1 MVQPTSA
8 TPASMTASNSSP
20 SKLPSSSPRS
30 ARSACVR
37 AVVAARGA
45 VDLERRRLAVLVTI
59 GGVIVVSILG
69 AAADVLTPGE
79 E

>member
-8 TPASMTASNSSP
+8 TPASNFSP
-20 SKLPSSSPRS
+20 SKLPSSSPSS
-30 ARSACVR
+30 ARS
-37 AVVAARGA
+37 
-45 VDLERRRLAVLVTI
+45 
-59 GGVIVVSILG
+59 VVSILG